1 MLSVQNTRS
10 WVLCP
15 EIHSLLSLRW
25 GEIRSSA
32 GRHVLGEG
40 PLADTWTATFIF
52 TLGSH
57 SAEALPSRPNLN
69 LRPWYE
75 GLGLQELNLA

>member
-1 MLSVQNTRS
+1 MLSVQNARS

-40 PLADTWTATFIF
+40 LLADTWTATFIF
-52 TLGSH
+52 FYLLSFMDARLPLGGGS
-57 SAEALPSRPNLN
+57 PITT
-69 LRPWYE
+69 
-75 GLGLQELNLA
+75 